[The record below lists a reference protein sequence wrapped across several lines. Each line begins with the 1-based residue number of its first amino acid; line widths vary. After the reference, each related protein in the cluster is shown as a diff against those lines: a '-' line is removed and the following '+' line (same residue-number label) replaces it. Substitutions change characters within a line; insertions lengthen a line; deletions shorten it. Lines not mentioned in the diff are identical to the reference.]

1 MKRAFLILIFAAF
14 LLSACGGGGGGA
26 APSVNS
32 DDSPLPEETRRLTP
46 AEQAEVRTA
55 ANRLRSDLDSLE
67 NNAEAD
73 SLRQE
78 IDALIA
84 DINTARH
91 TIEELQ
97 NEIANLRSEID
108 TLKVAETQT
117 EPPPLNCGANEEII
131 GGNCECISGYVRQ
144 NGVCELPPPN
154 CDANEMADGQ
164 NCVCISGYVR
174 QNGVC
179 ELPPPNCGANEIAD
193 GQNCVCISGY
203 VRQNGV
209 CELPPPNCGANEIAD
224 GQNCVC
230 VSGYVRQN
238 GACELPPPNC
248 GANEMADGQ
257 NCKCIS
263 GYVRKNNICE
273 PESPPLNCGA
283 NEEESNGICKCI
295 SGYVQQNGA
304 CELPPP
310 NCGANEEIISG
321 SCECISGYVQ
331 QNGVCELPPPNCGAN
346 EMADGQN
353 CVCISGYVRKNNICE
368 PESPPLN
375 CGTNEEIIGGSCEC
389 ISGYVRQ
396 NGVCE
401 LPPPNCGANEIADG
415 QNCVCISGYVR
426 KNNICEPESP
436 PLNCG
441 ANEVESG
448 GSCKCIS
455 GYVRKDGVCVV
466 SAYNTDEYQRSAALS
481 FANVLPAYE
490 ADAFGQG
497 VTVIVLEGRTFAMHK
512 DIAPNL
518 ITADTTL
525 VGVDERYG
533 EHTHGTAVAGVLGA
547 AFGNAESTH
556 GVAPSVKMWATG
568 YEGNNGL
575 HLQHIPFAI
584 ERTIK
589 IVNRSHN
596 IFGIFPFQTEA
607 DAMARD
613 DLKNFAAEYAA
624 MLGDADIVEVLA
636 AGNHPPPLW
645 PQRAAYAPVLAPDT
659 EDNMLVVINIKENEE
674 EPADTS
680 KVCKMAKRWCLA
692 AHGDGIWAPNKG
704 GGYSDFTGT
713 SAATPVV
720 SGALALLKSFR
731 PELKMTV
738 IRQVL
743 LESARPLGT
752 RKNDGMP
759 DEVFGWGAV
768 DVGNG
773 IATLQAMQTADG
785 MAYSDLRKSLP
796 GEFSHL
802 RGRMESV
809 SVALRITDRSY
820 YNMRLSD
827 IVGGGDSDLPKTS
840 LGNAAKEMQADD
852 SLSPENSGFGF
863 NYANGDYDLH
873 YAGGGNENTFRF
885 SGGLRHDDSQSSY
898 IGEGSS
904 PFAAE
909 NASDTGG
916 YVKWTTKNYGGI
928 SAFGEYGRTQIKA
941 DYDSASFISQIQNAR
956 AEEWTAG
963 FQYRDLF
970 LHNDNLQFSARQESR
985 ISGGEMVLHYPV
997 ADGDSHKAFIGES
1010 VQTIRTE
1017 TAKIPIKQKPQTI
1030 YTAGYSQKTENSKWS
1045 AAAEWNSATNAK
1057 GFSFAV
1063 ELQIR

>member
-1 MKRAFLILIFAAF
+1 M
-14 LLSACGGGGGGA
+14 
-26 APSVNS
+26 
-32 DDSPLPEETRRLTP
+32 
-46 AEQAEVRTA
+46 RTA
-55 ANRLRSDLDSLE
+55 ANRLRSDLDGLE

-84 DINTARH
+84 DINAARH

-97 NEIANLRSEID
+97 NEIANLRSEIN

-117 EPPPLNCGANEEII
+117 EPPPPNCGTNEEII
-131 GGNCECISGYVRQ
+131 GGSCECISDYVQQ
-144 NGVCELPPPN
+144 NGACELPPPN
-154 CDANEMADGQ
+154 CDANEEIIGGSCECISGYERKNGNCEMIPPNCGANEMADGQ

-174 QNGVC
+174 
-179 ELPPPNCGANEIAD
+179 
-193 GQNCVCISGY
+193 
-203 VRQNGV
+203 
-209 CELPPPNCGANEIAD
+209 
-224 GQNCVC
+224 
-230 VSGYVRQN
+230 
-238 GACELPPPNC
+238 
-248 GANEMADGQ
+248 
-257 NCKCIS
+257 
-263 GYVRKNNICE
+263 
-273 PESPPLNCGA
+273 
-283 NEEESNGICKCI
+283 
-295 SGYVQQNGA
+295 
-304 CELPPP
+304 
-310 NCGANEEIISG
+310 
-321 SCECISGYVQ
+321 

-375 CGTNEEIIGGSCEC
+375 CGANEMASGGSCEC

-401 LPPPNCGANEIADG
+401 LPPPNCGANEMADG

-759 DEVFGWGAV
+759 DEIFGWGAV

-796 GEFSHL
+796 SEFSHL

-827 IVGGGDSDLPKTS
+827 IVGGGDSDLPKTN

-852 SLSPENSGFGF
+852 SLLSENAGFGF

-873 YAGGGNENTFRF
+873 YAGGGGENAFRF

-898 IGEGSS
+898 IGEGGGIFS
-904 PFAAE
+904 AE
-909 NASDTGG
+909 NTSDTGS
-916 YVKWTTKNYGGI
+916 YVKWTTADYAGL

-941 DYDSASFISQIQNAR
+941 DYDSNSFVSKIKNAR

-970 LHNDNLQFSARQESR
+970 LHNDSLQFSARQESR

-1045 AAAEWNSATNAK
+1045 AAAEWNTATNAK
-1057 GFSFAV
+1057 GVSFAV

>member
-1 MKRAFLILIFAAF
+1 MKHLILIFILATF
-14 LLSACGGGGGGA
+14 LTACGGGGGGA

-32 DDSPLPEETRRLTP
+32 DDSPPTEETRRLTP

-55 ANRLRSDLDSLE
+55 ADALLNDLDSLE
-67 NNAEAD
+67 NNAEAN

-84 DINTARH
+84 DINAARH

-97 NEIANLRSEID
+97 NEIADLRSEIN

-117 EPPPLNCGANEEII
+117 EPPP
-131 GGNCECISGYVRQ
+131 
-144 NGVCELPPPN
+144 
-154 CDANEMADGQ
+154 
-164 NCVCISGYVR
+164 
-174 QNGVC
+174 
-179 ELPPPNCGANEIAD
+179 PNCGANEVA
-193 GQNCVCISGY
+193 SG
-203 VRQNGV
+203 G
-209 CELPPPNCGANEIAD
+209 
-224 GQNCVC
+224 
-230 VSGYVRQN
+230 S
-238 GACELPPPNC
+238 
-248 GANEMADGQ
+248 
-257 NCKCIS
+257 CKCIS

-283 NEEESNGICKCI
+283 NEKI
-295 SGYVQQNGA
+295 S
-304 CELPPP
+304 
-310 NCGANEEIISG
+310 
-321 SCECISGYVQ
+321 
-331 QNGVCELPPPNCGAN
+331 
-346 EMADGQN
+346 GQN
-353 CVCISGYVRKNNICE
+353 CVCVDGYQRNNSGMCEMIPPIVLSPCDDGQDRVDGNCPPPQLPVCDGMNEVLRNGRCECRDGYVQNNNEICE
-368 PESPPLN
+368 M
-375 CGTNEEIIGGSCEC
+375 I
-389 ISGYVRQ
+389 
-396 NGVCE
+396 
-401 LPPPNCGANEIADG
+401 PPPCSDFRERNAQG
-415 QNCVCISGYVR
+415 
-426 KNNICEPESP
+426 ICT
-436 PLNCG
+436 
-441 ANEVESG
+441 
-448 GSCKCIS
+448 
-455 GYVRKDGVCVV
+455 
-466 SAYNTDEYQRSAALS
+466 YNTPEFRRNPILS
-481 FANVLPAYE
+481 LANPIPAYE
-490 ADAFGQG
+490 RMAFGQD
-497 VTVIVLEGRTFAMHK
+497 VTVMLSDDGFLNTHEDLAGQFDET
-512 DIAPNL
+512 PL
-518 ITADTTL
+518 TL
-525 VGVDERYG
+525 SGQENRF
-533 EHTHGTAVAGVLGA
+533 TNARHGTQQAGILA
-547 AFGNAESTH
+547 AIRGNGKGSH
-556 GVAPSVKMWATG
+556 GIAPSVKIVAVDSADVTENVRWRHAIDNDIPIISESVGFEISFLRTQTTEKITMAQFVITSAMTFSQDVG
-568 YEGNNGL
+568 DGDVQLVKAIGNGGA
-575 HLQHIPFAI
+575 HKEDVRP
-584 ERTIK
+584 
-589 IVNRSHN
+589 
-596 IFGIFPFQTEA
+596 
-607 DAMARD
+607 
-613 DLKNFAAEYAA
+613 
-624 MLGDADIVEVLA
+624 GD
-636 AGNHPPPLW
+636 
-645 PQRAAYAPVLAPDT
+645 RAAYFPFVENNLRDNILMVMALSTLDMPDDSTDGCGVAKEWCIGAIGDGHYAPDP
-659 EDNMLVVINIKENEE
+659 VYF
-674 EPADTS
+674 S
-680 KVCKMAKRWCLA
+680 Q
-692 AHGDGIWAPNKG
+692 
-704 GGYSDFTGT
+704 YSTDASNT

-720 SGALALLKSFR
+720 SGALAVLKSFR

-796 GEFSHL
+796 SEFSHL

-809 SVALRITDRSY
+809 SVAIRITDRSF

-827 IVGGGDSDLPKTS
+827 IVGGGDSQETS

-873 YAGGGNENTFRF
+873 YAGGGENAFRF

-904 PFAAE
+904 PFSAE

-941 DYDSASFISQIQNAR
+941 DYDSASFISQIKNAR

-970 LHNDNLQFSARQESR
+970 LHNDSLRFSARQESR
-985 ISGGEMVLHYPV
+985 ISGGEMILHYPV

-1045 AAAEWNSATNAK
+1045 AAAEWNAATNAK
-1057 GFSFAV
+1057 GVSFAV

>member
-1 MKRAFLILIFAAF
+1 MKRAFLTIFTAF

-32 DDSPLPEETRRLTP
+32 DDSPPPEETRRLTP

-55 ANRLRSDLDSLE
+55 ADALLNDLDSLE

-84 DINTARH
+84 DINAARH

-97 NEIANLRSEID
+97 NEIADLRRELD

-117 EPPPLNCGANEEII
+117 EPPPPPNCGANEEIS
-131 GGNCECISGYVRQ
+131 GGSCECISGYVQ
-144 NGVCELPPPN
+144 
-154 CDANEMADGQ
+154 
-164 NCVCISGYVR
+164 
-174 QNGVC
+174 
-179 ELPPPNCGANEIAD
+179 
-193 GQNCVCISGY
+193 
-203 VRQNGV
+203 QNGV

-248 GANEMADGQ
+248 GANEIADGQ
-257 NCKCIS
+257 NCVCIS

-273 PESPPLNCGA
+273 PESPPLNCGT
-283 NEEESNGICKCI
+283 NEEESNGICK
-295 SGYVQQNGA
+295 
-304 CELPPP
+304 
-310 NCGANEEIISG
+310 
-321 SCECISGYVQ
+321 CISGYVQ

-353 CVCISGYVRKNNICE
+353 CVCISGYVR
-368 PESPPLN
+368 
-375 CGTNEEIIGGSCEC
+375 
-389 ISGYVRQ
+389 Q
-396 NGVCE
+396 NGICE

-426 KNNICEPESP
+426 KNNICEPESS

-441 ANEVESG
+441 ANEEIIG

-481 FANVLPAYE
+481 FANVLPSYE

-607 DAMARD
+607 DAIARD

-809 SVALRITDRSY
+809 SVAIRITDRSF

-852 SLSPENSGFGF
+852 SLSPENAGFGF

-873 YAGGGNENTFRF
+873 YAGGGGNENAFRF

-904 PFAAE
+904 PFAAT
-909 NASDTGG
+909 NTSDTGG

-941 DYDSASFISQIQNAR
+941 DYDSASFISQIKNAR

-963 FQYRDLF
+963 FQYQNLF
-970 LHNDNLQFSARQESR
+970 LHNDSLQFSARQESR

-1030 YTAGYSQKTENSKWS
+1030 YTAGYSQKTENGKWS
-1045 AAAEWNSATNAK
+1045 AAAEWNAATNAK
-1057 GFSFAV
+1057 GVSFAI
-1063 ELQIR
+1063 EFALH